1 MQNTTV
7 PLRRRRHSGSGSAD
21 GSGSEH
27 SYSLYRPTPSYGLS
41 KGDKATRGAGIVEP
55 PPRPKSTP
63 GERPTQ
69 RRRQKSPTP
78 EPTYGNNSVEYG
90 EEEWDGISGEGGAG
104 MDVEGSRASV
114 RHQAGAEKPTIDH
127 NHHSA
132 TSPKR
137 HEKPVTILKN
147 SNRLPTKPTK
157 ALNGSTTQQKDS
169 QQPER
174 PTKPLPTTKTRL
186 NAMQTEPYTPIPKV
200 ANPAMLPVQA
210 QVQSKGQGRKLYV
223 ILEQACLEAYKLSS
237 GSKGGR
243 GKEGEAKYTLL
254 NCDDH
259 QGILAKTGRDIA
271 DARPDITHQV
281 RVPPS
286 IFGPGL
292 IFVAVSPHS
301 PRLALEQG
309 WAAPSLR
316 PHRTRRA
323 YRGQPPR
330 SHSPYLQAFQRPHG

>member
-7 PLRRRRHSGSGSAD
+7 PTRRRRHSGSGSAE

-27 SYSLYRPTPSYGLS
+27 APSLYQPTASYG
-41 KGDKATRGAGIVEP
+41 KADKTRGGIVP

-90 EEEWDGISGEGGAG
+90 DEEWEGRVADAG
-104 MDVEGSRASV
+104 MEGVEERASV
-114 RHQAGAEKPTIDH
+114 RDQALAAENPTIDH
-127 NHHSA
+127 KDHHHHQ
-132 TSPKR
+132 P
-137 HEKPVTILKN
+137 KPVTILKN
-147 SNRLPTKPTK
+147 SNRPHTKSSK
-157 ALNGSTTQQKDS
+157 ALNGSNTQQRDS
-169 QQPER
+169 QQPQNAPER
-174 PTKPLPTTKTRL
+174 PTKPLPTTKARQ
-186 NAMQTEPYTPIPKV
+186 NAMQTNPYTPIQPV

-210 QVQSKGQGRKLYV
+210 QVQSKTQGRKLYV

-281 RVPPS
+281 RTLTLCA
-286 IFGPGL
+286 G
-292 IFVAVSPHS
+292 AVSQNFFS
-301 PRLALEQG
+301 ASSRC
-309 WAAPSLR
+309 STR
-316 PHRTRRA
+316 P
-323 YRGQPPR
+323 
-330 SHSPYLQAFQRPHG
+330 